1 MSSIASTR
9 LDDDL
14 KRDADA
20 LFADLGLTM
29 SSALTMFV
37 RQAVREQGIPFKVTR
52 RPNAAT
58 LAALSEAQSV
68 AHDPSVKAYDDLGE
82 LFTDLRA

>member
-1 MSSIASTR
+1 MSAIVSAR

-14 KRDADA
+14 KREADE

-37 RQAVREQGIPFKVTR
+37 RQAVREQSIPFTVTR
-52 RPNAAT
+52 RPNAVT
-58 LAALSEAQSV
+58 LAALAEARS
-68 AHDPSVKAYDDLGE
+68 AASNPNITGYDNLDE
-82 LFTDLRA
+82 LFADLRA

>member
-1 MSSIASTR
+1 MSSTISVR

-37 RQAVREQGIPFKVTR
+37 RQAVREQAIPFSVTR

-58 LAALSEAQSV
+58 LAALREAQAI
-68 AHDPSVKAYDDLGE
+68 AHDPAVKGYDNLDDL
-82 LFTDLRA
+82 FADLRA